1 MLIPFDP
8 LEEFGRFGKIEQ
20 RDMGEF
26 AVIRRSGMR
35 FESASYRLEGVGY
48 FSTIRTKAML
58 GLMQMESLILTPLEV
73 DMPLLSYDV
82 MHLPGKD
89 LVLLEIFDTQL
100 IPADRSV
107 PGMFAGMEEVKARY
121 AYLPDRETPPG
132 CSAEMSLP
140 QSIEKKG
147 RKLLKKSETMVTEWL
162 AEYMSLLAGAPK
174 CDREKKRKATRRY
187 TDRLFTEGG
196 VAVNQFKKMLGEE
209 AAVKMLGEFIFCC
222 DAP

>member
-48 FSTIRTKAML
+48 FSTIQTKAML
-58 GLMQMESLILTPLEV
+58 GLMQMESLVLTPLEV

-82 MHLPGKD
+82 MKLPGKD
-89 LVLLEIFDTQL
+89 LVLLDIFDTQL
-100 IPADRSV
+100 APVDRSA
-107 PGMFAGMEEVKARY
+107 PGMFAGMGDVKARY
-121 AYLPDRETPPG
+121 AHLPDRETPPG

-140 QSIEKKG
+140 QSIGKKG
-147 RKLLKKSETMVTEWL
+147 RKILKKSGTMATEWL
-162 AEYMSLLAGAPK
+162 EAYMALLEKAEK
-174 CDREKKRKATRRY
+174 CDREEKRKAVRRY

-196 VAVNQFKKMLGEE
+196 VAVDQFKKMLGEE
-209 AAVKMLGEFIFCC
+209 AALRMLGEFIFCC

>member
-1 MLIPFDP
+1 
-8 LEEFGRFGKIEQ
+8 
-20 RDMGEF
+20 
-26 AVIRRSGMR
+26 
-35 FESASYRLEGVGY
+35 
-48 FSTIRTKAML
+48 ML
-58 GLMQMESLILTPLEV
+58 GLMTMESLILTPLEV
-73 DMPLLSYDV
+73 DMPLMSYDV

-89 LVLLEIFDTQL
+89 LVLLEVFDTM
-100 IPADRSV
+100 IVPADRSA
-107 PGMFAGMEEVKARY
+107 PGPFAAMAEVKAKY

-147 RKLLKKSETMVTEWL
+147 RKILKKSGAMVTEWL
-162 AEYMSLLAGAPK
+162 EAYMALLAGAAK
-174 CDREKKRKATRRY
+174 CDREEKRKAVRRY

-209 AAVKMLGEFIFCC
+209 AALRMLGEFIFCC